1 MIEKKKNKNESKN
14 SETSKETEVKSS
26 TIPEEKHGK
35 LTEAAQ
41 NIEAGIEVAGDKI
54 TEFTGK
60 TAETA
65 GELYQVLKNKIS
77 STYDSSAKIVDDLNQ
92 SAQNYIEKYKQNLEI
107 KRLTD
112 DREQLTQKLGT
123 EFFSKYKSHKE
134 ENPGLILKNKV
145 IQELLFE
152 IENLDKKIVKIGK
165 KLETSKN

>member
-1 MIEKKKNKNESKN
+1 MIEKKKNKSESKN
-14 SETSKETEVKSS
+14 SETAKKIEVKRS

-54 TEFTGK
+54 TELAGK

-92 SAQNYIEKYKQNLEI
+92 SAQEYIEKYKQNLEI

-123 EFFSKYKSHKE
+123 EFFSKHKLHKE
-134 ENPGLILKNKV
+134 ENPDIILKNKV
-145 IQELLFE
+145 IQELLVE